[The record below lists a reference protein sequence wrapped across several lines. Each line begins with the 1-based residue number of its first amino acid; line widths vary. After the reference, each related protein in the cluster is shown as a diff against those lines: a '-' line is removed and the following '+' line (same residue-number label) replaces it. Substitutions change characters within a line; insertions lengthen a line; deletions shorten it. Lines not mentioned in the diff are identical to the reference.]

1 MKTVGNTLL
10 LVTVLLALAPVMI
23 VGRGSQPST
32 QIYQDAKGSW
42 MPAAYAYANPRAL
55 LIAAGSTSEN
65 ATIKPAPASPV
76 KPAAIKRARG
86 LA

>member
-32 QIYQDAKGSW
+32 QIHQDAKGSW
-42 MPAAYAYANPRAL
+42 MPAGYAYTNPRAFY
-55 LIAAGSTSEN
+55 IAAGFT
-65 ATIKPAPASPV
+65 
-76 KPAAIKRARG
+76 G
-86 LA
+86 LAGAGFIVASSLVERRRRAGRP